1 MLLFI
6 IIVVIDYNRYVLDFD
21 SHDEQ
26 LSILRARSL
35 VFLVW
40 MVRKASNGLDGPFLQ
55 SIAFRVFDVDSG
67 GKTEIYEIVW
77 VYIYIEYSHWIY
89 IIGVYIYIYIW
100 DEI

>member
-77 VYIYIEYSHWIY
+77 VYIYILNIPIEYIS
-89 IIGVYIYIYIW
+89 
-100 DEI
+100 